1 MRNKAG
7 LVIKGYNQ
15 EEGINYKK
23 KNLYTYG
30 YTKIHKN
37 AFSFC
42 MSY

>member
-23 KNLYTYG
+23 KPLHLWLY
-30 YTKIHKN
+30 
-37 AFSFC
+37 
-42 MSY
+42 